1 MVGYTIKGL
10 DSALHTPV
18 CRKSPLLFNIRRK
31 RMVDSYDNTNRGSI
45 WKNDRRETER
55 HPHFTGV
62 ANVDGKEFYVSAWK
76 RSSDANPK
84 APALTFS
91 FKPKDGVVESTSDFK
106 VAEEDE
112 DIPW

>member
-1 MVGYTIKGL
+1 
-10 DSALHTPV
+10 
-18 CRKSPLLFNIRRK
+18 
-31 RMVDSYDNTNRGSI
+31 MVDSYDNTNRGSI

-62 ANVDGKEFYVSAWK
+62 ANIDGKDFYVSAWK
-76 RSSDANPK
+76 RSEDANPK

-91 FKPKDGVVESTSDFK
+91 FKPKDGVVASSDVALSDFK
-106 VAEEDE
+106 VAKEDE

>member
-1 MVGYTIKGL
+1 MAE
-10 DSALHTPV
+10 D
-18 CRKSPLLFNIRRK
+18 
-31 RMVDSYDNTNRGSI
+31 YDNTNRGSI
-45 WKNDRRETER
+45 WKNDRRETDR

-76 RSSDANPK
+76 RGEEANPK